1 MITPRVM
8 NSMTH
13 IKNSRYRQ
21 HLNKQVGIQCLFPS
35 FYSTL
40 DLHINSL
47 SFLRPL
53 YFEGVNGYS
62 IINRKGKHWGN
73 LFKPQGNR
81 GIYNDHPSKHH
92 TKHWE
97 KFEHATRRL
106 GSLKIT
112 YDS

>member
-1 MITPRVM
+1 
-8 NSMTH
+8 
-13 IKNSRYRQ
+13 
-21 HLNKQVGIQCLFPS
+21 VGIQCLFPS

-81 GIYNDHPSKHH
+81 GIYLNLRETGESIMTILPNTIQNIGKNSNMQQGDL
-92 TKHWE
+92 
-97 KFEHATRRL
+97 AA
-106 GSLKIT
+106 
-112 YDS
+112 